1 MLLYRY
7 KSDFRK
13 KGGTDYT
20 MLENANR
27 TTHYIRTDKA
37 IVQTFCQLLK
47 RKPYEKI
54 TVQDILDATPISR
67 AAFYQHFA
75 DKEAIGEQMM
85 EEYVKIRDE
94 LVAQMAKL
102 GEDHYISIVK
112 RSSEEHG
119 DLVAAL
125 MKIHTPRVDLASA
138 LTDELKARYKQGTDS
153 PYADMEAQ
161 VYAAALGQYQ
171 VATMQQPADINAGDA
186 TLYNH
191 VMIEVF
197 LTLMQWQ
204 KDDAFR
210 KLLYGRLRK
219 MPKPTT

>member
-1 MLLYRY
+1 M
-7 KSDFRK
+7 
-13 KGGTDYT
+13 
-20 MLENANR
+20 
-27 TTHYIRTDKA
+27 
-37 IVQTFCQLLK
+37 QTFCQLLK

-54 TVQDILDATPISR
+54 TIQNILDATPISR

-85 EEYVKIRDE
+85 EEYIKIRDE

-138 LTDELKARYKQGTDS
+138 LSDELEARYKQGTDS

-171 VATMQQPADINAGDA
+171 FATMLLPTDVSAGDA
-186 TLYNH
+186 ALYNH

>member
-1 MLLYRY
+1 
-7 KSDFRK
+7 
-13 KGGTDYT
+13 
-20 MLENANR
+20 
-27 TTHYIRTDKA
+27 
-37 IVQTFCQLLK
+37 
-47 RKPYEKI
+47 
-54 TVQDILDATPISR
+54 
-67 AAFYQHFA
+67 
-75 DKEAIGEQMM
+75 
-85 EEYVKIRDE
+85 
-94 LVAQMAKL
+94 MAKL
-102 GEDHYISIVK
+102 GKEHYISIVK

-153 PYADMEAQ
+153 PYVDMEAQ
-161 VYAAALGQYQ
+161 VYAAALSQYQ
-171 VATMQQPADINAGDA
+171 FASMQLSTDINAGDA
-186 TLYNH
+186 AFYNH

-219 MPKPTT
+219 IPKPTT